1 MRAAALTINLLSLS
15 YFSPQVLAAGH
26 TDQVRL
32 LIRNAGVIQRAY
44 HSHRRAVRH
53 RRFTARRLR

>member
-15 YFSPQVLAAGH
+15 SPPPQVLAAGH

-32 LIRNAGVIQRAY
+32 LISCLEAFCSPTATAIPVI
-44 HSHRRAVRH
+44 
-53 RRFTARRLR
+53 